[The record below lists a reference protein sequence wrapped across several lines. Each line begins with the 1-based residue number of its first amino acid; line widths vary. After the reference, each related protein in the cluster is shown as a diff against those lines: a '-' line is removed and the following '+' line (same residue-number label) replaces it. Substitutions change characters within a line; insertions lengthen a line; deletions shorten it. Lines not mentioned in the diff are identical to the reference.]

1 MKKNTKK
8 PLIERRRTVGERI
21 FFYAWSAILILWS
34 AIMLFML
41 FWAVT
46 SAFKTNLDYV
56 REPLKLPELTN
67 LQWKNFLVAMDKM
80 RYNGTDFL
88 GMLWN
93 SIWQVVGGTTLS
105 VGTLCFVGYIFGQ
118 YDFKGKDFLL
128 SVIIF
133 TMIIPIF
140 GNLPAMYKLIYDLN
154 LNDSPRFLLVHLG
167 GFGAATLVVY
177 GFYKGV
183 PRSYREAVYIDGGSD
198 LASFI
203 HIGLPMSKSIFT
215 AYYLLVFIGSWNDF
229 QSAMLYF
236 DKLPNLALGLYYFQ
250 QEIVY
255 EANNP
260 AYFAGAIIVMIPILA
275 MFIAFSDKIM
285 GQLYSGGLKG

>member
-8 PLIERRRTVGERI
+8 PLTERRRTVWERF
-21 FFYAWSAILILWS
+21 FFYAWSAILIVWS

-41 FWAVT
+41 FWAFV

-56 REPLKLPELTN
+56 REPLKMPELAN
-67 LQWKNFLVAMDKM
+67 LQWQNFLVAMKKM

-88 GMLWN
+88 GMFWN
-93 SIWQVVGGTTLS
+93 SAWQVLGGTIFS
-105 VGTLCFVGYIFGQ
+105 VGSMCLVGYIFGQ
-118 YDFKGKDFLL
+118 YDFKGKEFLL
-128 SVIIF
+128 SLIIF

-154 LNDSPRFLLVHLG
+154 LNDSPRILIINLG
-167 GFGAATLVVY
+167 GFGASTLVTY
-177 GFYKGV
+177 GFYKGI

-203 HIGLPMSKSIFT
+203 HIGMPMSKSIFT
-215 AYYLLVFIGSWNDF
+215 AYFLLNFIASWNDF

-260 AYFAGAIIVMIPILA
+260 AYFAGALIVMLPVLIVFIL
-275 MFIAFSDKIM
+275 FSDKIM
-285 GQLYSGGLKG
+285 GKLYSGGLKG